1 MSHHV
6 APRHFSGSDR
16 EGGGVFAVQVFCGA
30 CGLWGGGVLW
40 LCELEARGG
49 YLKPAVFKYEVNASK
64 SSGCRVGAISSVS

>member
-1 MSHHV
+1 
-6 APRHFSGSDR
+6 
-16 EGGGVFAVQVFCGA
+16 VFCGA